1 MRLPAPRPGLS
12 PGGGRLE
19 TADSSVRWS
28 PSYNERKALL
38 IHMREIA
45 AERFF
50 SNPQETLEPVLCE
63 HSPVRVTREDGKAFV
78 VVDADDWDREQE
90 TLYVLRNESLAE
102 QIAESIKTLKANSGY
117 RPSKQELDEIHSV

>member
-1 MRLPAPRPGLS
+1 
-12 PGGGRLE
+12 
-19 TADSSVRWS
+19 
-28 PSYNERKALL
+28 
-38 IHMREIA
+38 MREIA
-45 AERFF
+45 AKRFF
-50 SNPQETLEPVLCE
+50 SNPQETLEPVLGE
-63 HSPVRVTREDGKAFV
+63 HSPVRVIREDGKAFV